1 MEIFKFRCEKEGL
14 DADAELQKAANN
26 AELKRAAEEEAAN
39 APGDKR
45 KRSTADYQAENQ
57 LPASPQRYFSQR
69 QLRRKV
75 VVEHYAHACVS
86 RYMAA
91 LKHMHASHQ
100 QLGARARYLIFSIF

>member
-1 MEIFKFRCEKEGL
+1 MEGL
-14 DADAELQKAANN
+14 DADAELQKAADN
-26 AELKRAAEEEAAN
+26 AELKKAAEEEVAN
-39 APGDKR
+39 ASGDKR
-45 KRSTADYQAENQ
+45 KRSTADYQPENQ
-57 LPASPQRYFSQR
+57 LPSPKRYFSQR
-69 QLRRKV
+69 QVRRKV